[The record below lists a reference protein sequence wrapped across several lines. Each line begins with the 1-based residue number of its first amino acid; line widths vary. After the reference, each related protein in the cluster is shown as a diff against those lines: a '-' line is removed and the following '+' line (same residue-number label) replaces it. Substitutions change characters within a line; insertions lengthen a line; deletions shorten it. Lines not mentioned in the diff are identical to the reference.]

1 MKKIL
6 LVSMI
11 GLLSFATYTFA
22 GCGACGGDHSHSK
35 AEHNHDKLEHG
46 KKACC
51 SVKTKDCDSSSYKAK
66 NNYKTL
72 TAPKTVKNKKEVDL
86 IMKRYHKELR
96 ALNKKYKKKLK
107 KYQ

>member
-6 LVSMI
+6 VLSMI
-11 GLLSFATYTFA
+11 GVLSFATYTFA

-51 SVKTKDCDSSSYKAK
+51 SVKTNKAK

-72 TAPKTVKNKKEVDL
+72 IAPKTVKNKKEVDL
-86 IMKRYHKELR
+86 IMKRYHSELK